1 MSVIKWLDEHLEE
14 IFLVLCLVAI
24 TIVSFLQVVI
34 RKIPFIPALTWAE
47 EFCRFAWIWS
57 VFISV
62 PFTIKRCSMLR
73 VTVLLD
79 MMPEKVRKVFNI
91 VVDVINLGAYAFLF
105 YYAIP
110 LVKDRFISAETSPA
124 MLWPMWAMYLFIAI
138 GFGLAIIRSIQV
150 IIEHVKNFHEHQL
163 TTLEQSIQDAKE
175 EIAMAAAQ
183 EGFDVSEEGGNA

>member
-14 IFLVLCLVAI
+14 FFLVLCLVAI

-34 RKIPFIPALTWAE
+34 RKIPWIPSLTWAE

-62 PFTIKRCSMLR
+62 PYTIKRGSMLR

-79 MMPEKVRKVFNI
+79 AMPEKVRKSFNI
-91 VVDVINLGAYAFLF
+91 GVDIINLAAYAFLF
-105 YYAIP
+105 VYSIP
-110 LVKDRFISAETSPA
+110 CVRDRFISAETSPA
-124 MLWPMWAMYLFIAI
+124 MLWPMWAMYAFITI

-150 IIEHVKNFHEHQL
+150 IIDHVKHFSEHQL
-163 TTLEQSIQDAKE
+163 TTLEQSIQDAKD

-183 EGFDVSEEGGNA
+183 EGFTTEEGGNA